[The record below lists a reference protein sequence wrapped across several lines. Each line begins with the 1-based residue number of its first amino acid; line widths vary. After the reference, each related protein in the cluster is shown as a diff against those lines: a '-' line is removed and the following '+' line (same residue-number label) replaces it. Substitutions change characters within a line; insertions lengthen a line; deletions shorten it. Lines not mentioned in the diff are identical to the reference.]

1 MALRAGLA
9 LAAAPYAAADAAP
22 SPRRPCRRFLAAP
35 ASSRAAQSAAASGQT
50 PPAPPPRDATARA
63 SQCAVPPVVWQ
74 SWYHLFLPRWL
85 AHGKHLLLEFSD
97 DLFDAAPAAM
107 ERVRAF
113 LSLPPFAFDTAVA
126 FNTESRRGAVISRS
140 NASRNAQAAAAATH
154 SHSEADGG
162 KLHAVER
169 IVADTV
175 HRTDALLRD
184 GSWKASPHQHR
195 RGVPAAWLER
205 YSKLAAPLGSESSLL

>member
-1 MALRAGLA
+1 M
-9 LAAAPYAAADAAP
+9 
-22 SPRRPCRRFLAAP
+22 
-35 ASSRAAQSAAASGQT
+35 
-50 PPAPPPRDATARA
+50 
-63 SQCAVPPVVWQ
+63 
-74 SWYHLFLPRWL
+74 
-85 AHGKHLLLEFSD
+85 
-97 DLFDAAPAAM
+97 
-107 ERVRAF
+107 RAF
-113 LSLPPFAFDTAVA
+113 LSLPPFAFDTTVA
-126 FNTESRRGAVISRS
+126 FNTESRRGAVIARS

-169 IVADTV
+169 LVADTV

-184 GSWKASPHQHR
+184 SGWKASPHQHR